1 MIKME
6 WYKNKVAWCP
16 ICSQG
21 WVQIVRDVETKELF
35 VMCDECESEWN
46 HPEDVKELEARS
58 EINDNRVTTPT
69 VEEIR
74 MASWEKYIIKG

>member
-1 MIKME
+1 ME

-46 HPEDVKELEARS
+46 HPEDVKVLDARS
-58 EINDNRVTTPT
+58 DINDNRVTTPT
-69 VEEIR
+69 DEEIR
-74 MASWEKYIIKG
+74 MASWEKYIIIG